1 MNCLKEEKED
11 VNYVWKF
18 YENRKKIIL
27 LKDIYFRNKDNLNL
41 VKLLFDFEEYNL
53 ENMKYFVSISVVCVN
68 MYEIRI

>member
-1 MNCLKEEKED
+1 MLIM
-11 VNYVWKF
+11 F
-18 YENRKKIIL
+18 ENFMKIEKKIIL

>member
-1 MNCLKEEKED
+1 MNCLREEKED